1 MYKLIACDLDETLLN
16 VDKEICERNLKAIF
30 KATKEYGV
38 KFVPATGRGYTGFD
52 AVLQALEVVDKEGEY
67 VISNNGA
74 IVSEN
79 AGHRHLSFHGL
90 SFETAKTIFKFAYSK
105 NVCMQVFSAKDVYAF
120 HINED
125 EKKWLFSFKKD
136 SYLCDQDHI
145 DFLEN
150 VPITKILLQNLDRS
164 YLQGLYKELAPLV
177 AGEITE
183 SYSSGRYLE
192 LNHNGV
198 DKGLGLRELA
208 EYLGIDMKDTIAIG
222 DNFNDI
228 GMLKVAGL
236 SVAVANAQP
245 EIKAMCDYV
254 TTSDHNEGGV
264 AEVIEKYIFGEGK

>member
-16 VDKEICERNLKAIF
+16 VDKKIGERNLRAIF

-38 KFVPATGRGYTGFD
+38 KFVPATGRGYT
-52 AVLQALEVVDKEGEY
+52 AVDTILETLQSANALDEY
-67 VISNNGA
+67 IISNNGA

-79 AGHRHLSFHGL
+79 KDHRHLSFHGL
-90 SFETAKTIFKFAYSK
+90 PFATTKKIFDFGFQKD
-105 NVCMQVFSAKDVYAF
+105 VCIQIFTPTDVYAY
-120 HINED
+120 HISED

-136 SYLCDQDHI
+136 SIICDNDNI

-150 VPITKILLQNLDRS
+150 VPITKVLFQNLDRT
-164 YLQGLYKELAPLV
+164 YLQELYKEMEALLEGKVTA
-177 AGEITE
+177 

-192 LNHNGV
+192 LNLFGV

-208 EYLGIDMKDTIAIG
+208 DHLGIDMKETIAIG

-236 SVAVANAQP
+236 SIAVSNAHP
-245 EIKAMCDYV
+245 EIKAMCDYI
-254 TTSDHNEGGV
+254 TEADHNEGGV
-264 AEVIEKYIFGEGK
+264 AEAIERFIFD